1 MPIYRYRCTEQVTVC
16 PYCGDI
22 KKDEHDYRGCC
33 GESCAHFE
41 KQACGNEYEVFYLS
55 VSKVADEE
63 PKEACPACGGTE
75 KERLISQ
82 GTSHILKGK
91 GWYKD
96 GY

>member
-1 MPIYRYRCTEQVTVC
+1 MPIYRYRCTTPKAEDNHVTKV
-16 PYCGDI
+16 
-22 KKDEHDYRGCC
+22 
-33 GESCAHFE
+33 
-41 KQACGNEYEVFYLS
+41 ACGNEYEVFYLS
-55 VSKVADEE
+55 VSKVSDEE